1 MKYLKKKS
9 LGINE
14 FMISGNSFF
23 ITFYTDITA
32 KRKMLHQTKK
42 LKNKFTLHTK
52 IKKDLEEFP

>member
-42 LKNKFTLHTK
+42 LTNK
-52 IKKDLEEFP
+52 